1 MNQGSPFDQGGGFVG
16 DFRSQRPLARHPM
29 TWSLPLFQF
38 RGIAVRVHAI
48 FLLLVAVE
56 LLRSTLPGMPRTLG
70 LPPTLML
77 VGCMLVVATLHE
89 GIRTAAHRRLGGEL
103 AEWLLWPLGGL
114 CNAEAEGT
122 PRQRE
127 LAVAW
132 PWLVQLVCGALMA
145 VPLRWETG
153 RWIDGGVPVP
163 WSLDGFREL
172 SLQGIGVG
180 WEVLWLLQWWNLVSL
195 LLQLPP
201 ALPLTGGRFL
211 MTWLEPRLGW
221 SEAVRVTARAGIGSA
236 VAMLVLG
243 LAAGLWTLTVLA
255 LVLWISSRETI
266 DRVEASDAFA
276 GPIQPPE
283 PRADLRPDKDTLDQA
298 ELDRI
303 LAKIKASGIESL
315 GWRER
320 RLLKAATRRRQGGD
334 GGSR

>member
-1 MNQGSPFDQGGGFVG
+1 MIQGPPFDQGGGFAG
-16 DFRSQRPLARHPM
+16 DFRSERPVARHPM
-29 TWSLPLFQF
+29 TWSLPVFQF

-56 LLRSTLPGMPRTLG
+56 LLRSALPGMPRTLG

-77 VGCMLVVATLHE
+77 VGCMLVAALLHE
-89 GIRTAAHRRLGGEL
+89 GVRTAAHRRLGGEL
-103 AEWLLWPLGGL
+103 TEWLLWPLGGL
-114 CNAEAEGT
+114 CNAGAEGT
-122 PRQRE
+122 PTQRQWT
-127 LAVAW
+127 VAS
-132 PWLVQLVCGALMA
+132 PWIVQLAGGVLMA
-145 VPLRWETG
+145 LPLRWETG

-180 WEVLWLLQWWNLVSL
+180 WELLWLLQWWNLVSL
-195 LLQLPP
+195 LLQVLP

-211 MTWLEPRLGW
+211 VTWLEPRMGW

-276 GPIQPPE
+276 DEGRPLE
-283 PRADLRPDKDTLDQA
+283 PRSDPGPERETMDQT

-303 LAKIKASGIESL
+303 LAKIKLHGIESL

-320 RLLKAATRRRQGGD
+320 RLLKAATRRRQGGG